1 MKPVDKP
8 GRIGELLPVE
18 IALARLLAL
27 AEAAP
32 IRDTESLALAACEG
46 RVLARDLIS
55 TLDLPPWPN
64 SAMDGYALSL
74 VDWSGMPL
82 PVSQRIF
89 AGQAPEPLAAGTCAR
104 IFTGAPVPAG
114 ADCVEMQENAQV
126 QADGRVVFTEAL
138 HAGQNIRPQG
148 QETTVGETVLAA
160 GTRLGPIEQGL
171 AASLGCAALDVIRR
185 VRVAV
190 LSTGDELIEP
200 GQALGP
206 GQIYN
211 SNRVLLCS
219 WLTRLGCEVV
229 DAGIL
234 PDDLPATRQRLAEL
248 GAVDLILST
257 GGVSVG
263 EADFLGIALREEGE
277 LALWKLAIKPGKPLT
292 CGHFRGVPVIGLPG
306 NPASTLVTFALLARP
321 YILRRQGVQAVEPL
335 KFQVPAGF
343 VWPKAGNRREYLRG
357 RLEQGRAV
365 IYRNQSSGV
374 LRSAAWAEGLVEVL
388 EGRTLVEG
396 DLAGFIPLSEVLG

>member
-1 MKPVDKP
+1 MNPVDKP
-8 GRIGELLPVE
+8 GKSGALLPVE
-18 IALARLLAL
+18 TALARLLEM
-27 AEAAP
+27 AEATP
-32 IRDTESLALAACEG
+32 ILEREVLPLALAEG
-46 RVLARDLIS
+46 RVLAADLVS
-55 TLDLPPWPN
+55 SLDLPPWPN
-64 SAMDGYALSL
+64 SAMDGYALRL
-74 VDWSGMPL
+74 CDWTGAPL

-89 AGQAPEPLAAGTCAR
+89 AGQAPLPLAAGTCAR
-104 IFTGAPVPAG
+104 IFTGAPVPEG
-114 ADCVEMQENAQV
+114 ADCVEMQENAEVLDDQRVRFTNVLQV
-126 QADGRVVFTEAL
+126 
-138 HAGQNIRPQG
+138 GQNIRAQG
-148 QETTVGETVLAA
+148 QETTVGETVLDA
-160 GTRLGPIEQGL
+160 GTRLGPIELGL
-171 AASLGCAALDVIRR
+171 AASLGCAQLEVVRK

-211 SNRVLLCS
+211 SNRVLLCG
-219 WLTRLGCEVV
+219 WLQRLGCEVV

-234 PDDLPATRQRLAEL
+234 PDDLPTTRQRLAEL
-248 GAVDLILST
+248 GDVDLILST

-292 CGHFRGVPVIGLPG
+292 FGHFRAVPVIGLPG

-321 YILRRQGVQAVEPL
+321 YLLRRQGVQAVRPL
-335 KFQVPAGF
+335 QFQVPAGF
-343 VWPKAGNRREYLRG
+343 VWSKPGNRREYLRG

-388 EGRTLVEG
+388 EERTLVEG
-396 DLAGFIPLSEVLG
+396 DWVNFIPLSEVLG

>member
-1 MKPVDKP
+1 MNPVGKP
-8 GRIGELLPVE
+8 GKAGALMAVE
-18 IALARLLAL
+18 VALARLL
-27 AEAAP
+27 EMAASTP
-32 IRDTESLALAACEG
+32 IAQHEHLSLAAASG
-46 RVLARDLIS
+46 RVLAEDLVS

-64 SAMDGYALSL
+64 SAMDGYALRLADWNGEPL
-74 VDWSGMPL
+74 V
-82 PVSQRIF
+82 VSQRIF

-114 ADCVEMQENAQV
+114 ADCVEMQENAVVESDQ
-126 QADGRVVFTEAL
+126 RVRFTEPMAS
-138 HAGQNIRPQG
+138 GQNIRPQG
-148 QETTVGETVLAA
+148 QETTVGEQVLSA
-160 GTRLGPIEQGL
+160 GTRLGPIELGL
-171 AASLGCAALDVIRR
+171 AASLGCASLEVVRK

-190 LSTGDELIEP
+190 LSTGDELVEP

-211 SNRVLLCS
+211 SNRVLLCG
-219 WLTRLGCEVV
+219 WLQRLGCDVV

-234 PDDLPATRQRLAEL
+234 PDDLPATRERLAQL
-248 GAVDLILST
+248 SDVDLILST

-263 EADFLGIALREEGE
+263 EADFLGIALREDGE

-292 CGHFRGVPVIGLPG
+292 FGHYRGVPVIGLPG

-321 YILRRQGVQAVEPL
+321 YLLRRQGVQSVTPL
-335 KFQVPAGF
+335 KFKVPAGF
-343 VWPKAGNRREYLRG
+343 AWPKAGSRREYLRG
-357 RLEQGRAV
+357 RMENGRAV

-388 EGRTLVEG
+388 EGQALVEG
-396 DLAGFIPLSEVLG
+396 DEVGFIPLSEVLG

>member
-1 MKPVDKP
+1 M
-8 GRIGELLPVE
+8 PVE

-32 IRDTESLALAACEG
+32 IRHTESLALAACEG
-46 RVLARDLIS
+46 RVLAQDLIS

-64 SAMDGYALSL
+64 SAMDGYALNL
-74 VDWSGMPL
+74 ADWSGMPL

-148 QETTVGETVLAA
+148 QETTVGEIVLAA

-365 IYRNQSSGV
+365 IYKNQSSGV